1 MVPQAAPLPPFSAT
15 CRPQSLFNDNILA
28 RETIIRSL
36 FSYPDWPNP
45 KDRSYYKLDT
55 NYVEPSFPEGEDIQA
70 AYQRLKGLKTEHE
83 NVNTKVE
90 TSRTKQECKDL
101 GVRKVE
107 EAATQF
113 SRIWNLTCARK
124 LQARFPRE
132 IRDLVYKHM
141 LDAETIQK
149 CYTYMI
155 DKPPN
160 VKTVED
166 HWGLPHFFKS
176 SYMGRPIAREIVE
189 MLYTLLPTV
198 LQVRGTGSRDT
209 YVFGSIVAE
218 RFISEDIWRIDVA
231 PAELLKDF
239 KILVNLED
247 VALDPEEGQL
257 LTDLLL
263 SIKNRKGFKLEIH
276 LHQNK
281 LRLNLWPQAFEV
293 LKPIL
298 EEYERQDAAKI
309 LIIHR
314 YENYP
319 ALWAIEDNLDRVET
333 KLELNEMINR
343 LGNNWMED
351 ATKFSESHPEIEDRH
366 RYYLVRTDADC
377 ESDRYPDFAAIRA

>member
-1 MVPQAAPLPPFSAT
+1 
-15 CRPQSLFNDNILA
+15 
-28 RETIIRSL
+28 
-36 FSYPDWPNP
+36 
-45 KDRSYYKLDT
+45 
-55 NYVEPSFPEGEDIQA
+55 
-70 AYQRLKGLKTEHE
+70 
-83 NVNTKVE
+83 
-90 TSRTKQECKDL
+90 
-101 GVRKVE
+101 
-107 EAATQF
+107 
-113 SRIWNLTCARK
+113 
-124 LQARFPRE
+124 
-132 IRDLVYKHM
+132 
-141 LDAETIQK
+141 
-149 CYTYMI
+149 
-155 DKPPN
+155 
-160 VKTVED
+160 
-166 HWGLPHFFKS
+166 
-176 SYMGRPIAREIVE
+176 MGRPIAREIVE

-218 RFISEDIWRIDVA
+218 RFISEDIWGIDVA

-263 SIKNRKGFKLEIH
+263 SIKNKKGFKLEIH

-309 LIIHR
+309 HIIHQ

-333 KLELNEMINR
+333 KLELNEMIKR

-351 ATKFSESHPEIEDRH
+351 ATKFSESVSIPCFDICVHI
-366 RYYLVRTDADC
+366 
-377 ESDRYPDFAAIRA
+377 